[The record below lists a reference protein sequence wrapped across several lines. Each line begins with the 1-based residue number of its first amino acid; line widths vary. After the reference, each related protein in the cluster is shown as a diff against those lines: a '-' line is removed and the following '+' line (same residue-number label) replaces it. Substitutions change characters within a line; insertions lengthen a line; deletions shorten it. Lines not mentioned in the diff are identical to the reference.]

1 MQEETFT
8 FENLLQAA
16 KECAKGV
23 KGKNSVIKWDANIL
37 NYCLRLEQDLASG
50 RFRWSDYV
58 IMQITSPKHRIVNS
72 LRFRDRVVQR
82 CMCNTGLYDDLV
94 RGNIYDNGACQKDR
108 GTKFARN
115 RLKCMMQ
122 RHFRKN
128 QNRGWVLSLDIH
140 SFFDSIPHDRLIQ
153 MVYNRVRNPRYRQMV
168 AQVIRSFST
177 PEKPGKGIGL
187 GSQISQLLAVAYLS
201 PVDYFAK
208 MVAHIDGYIRYC
220 DNIIILIPDKIAG
233 PDGQTRDGKVI
244 AQNIKTAIVRILTD
258 LGLELNPK
266 SALFPLDK
274 GISFLGFHYQ
284 LKATGGVSVL
294 PLKSSFRR
302 ERRKLA
308 KMLKKMNSGDVK
320 ITPKD
325 IWNSFVSW
333 KGYFQDSDA
342 YNRIH
347 KMELELRSRLQ

>member
-1 MQEETFT
+1 MEETFT

-23 KGKNSVIKWDANIL
+23 KWKNSVIKWDANIL

-50 RFRWSDYV
+50 RFRWSDYI
-58 IMQITSPKHRIVNS
+58 IMQITSPKPRTVNS

-82 CMCNTGLYDDLV
+82 CMCNTGLYDDLT
-94 RGNIYDNGACQKDR
+94 RGNVYDNGACQKGK

-122 RHFRKN
+122 RHFRQFEDK
-128 QNRGWVLSLDIH
+128 GWVLSLDIH
-140 SFFDSIPHDRLIQ
+140 SFFNSIPHDRLIQ
-153 MVYNRVRNPRYRQMV
+153 MVYRRVRNPRYRQMV

-177 PEKPGKGIGL
+177 PESPGKGIGL

-208 MVAHIDGYIRYC
+208 MMARIDGYIRYC
-220 DNIIILIPDKIAG
+220 DNIIILIPDKITG
-233 PDGQTRDGKVI
+233 PDGQTRDGKII
-244 AQNIKTAIVRILTD
+244 AQNVRNAIVRILTD

-266 SALFPLDK
+266 STLFPLDK
-274 GISFLGFHYQ
+274 GINFLGFHYQ
-284 LKATGGVSVL
+284 LKKTGGVSVI

-302 ERRKLA
+302 ERRKLGR
-308 KMLKKMNSGDVK
+308 MIKKMKGGDTTIKPQDV
-320 ITPKD
+320 
-325 IWNSFVSW
+325 WNSFVSW

-347 KMELELRSRLQ
+347 KMELELRRKMQ